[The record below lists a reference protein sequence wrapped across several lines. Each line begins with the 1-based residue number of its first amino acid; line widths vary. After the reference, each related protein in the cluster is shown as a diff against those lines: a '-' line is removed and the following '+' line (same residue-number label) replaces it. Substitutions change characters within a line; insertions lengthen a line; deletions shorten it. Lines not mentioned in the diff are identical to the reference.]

1 MKNNLNFVTLWF
13 SVLMVIVVIAGAIA
27 FTFTDFM
34 SDRVYGSK
42 RVILTVVFLGYAIFR
57 GIRIYQVFKSG
68 KNGE

>member
-1 MKNNLNFVTLWF
+1 MKNKLNFVTLWF

-42 RVILTVVFLGYAIFR
+42 RVILTVVYLAYAAFR
-57 GIRIYQVFKSG
+57 GIRIYQLFKSG
-68 KNGE
+68 KNEE

>member
-13 SVLMVIVVIAGAIA
+13 SVLMVLVVIAGAIA

-42 RVILTVVFLGYAIFR
+42 RIILTVVFLGYAAYR
-57 GIRIYQVFKSG
+57 GVRIYQVFKS
-68 KNGE
+68 NRNDD